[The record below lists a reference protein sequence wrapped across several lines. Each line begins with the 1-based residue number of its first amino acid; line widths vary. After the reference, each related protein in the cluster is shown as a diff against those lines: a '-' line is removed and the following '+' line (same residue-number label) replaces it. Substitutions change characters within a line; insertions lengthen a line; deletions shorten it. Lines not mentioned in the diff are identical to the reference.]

1 MKLKIK
7 LSKPVPDKPVATS
20 AYDGRDGG
28 HDTPLEA
35 PQDMHAA
42 FQVCTLR
49 SGFEHTHVH
58 LQRTDAQIGKCSAPL
73 RRTLCWKGYQQRCC
87 GQSCSKPHLRRQRWA
102 C

>member
-7 LSKPVPDKPVATS
+7 LSKPAPDKPAAASVH
-20 AYDGRDGG
+20 DGRDGG

-49 SGFEHTHVH
+49 SGFEHTHVRS
-58 LQRTDAQIGKCSAPL
+58 QRTDAQSGECSAPL
-73 RRTLCWKGYQQRCC
+73 RRTL
-87 GQSCSKPHLRRQRWA
+87 
-102 C
+102 